1 VSSLEAQGRVPDA
14 ISTLKDILE
23 STTHKTYE
31 QPQAAMR
38 IELLERLAYL
48 YRENDQWGPA
58 VDALRQIG
66 DLDPEA
72 AGRAEAE
79 VIDTYRSAKDFT
91 KAQQEADAA
100 LKKFPNDRAV
110 KSMHA
115 SLLADMGKTDQAVAE
130 TKSLF
135 NGKNDRESWLQLAQ
149 IYEKAKNWTEM
160 GKALAEAEKL
170 STSKDDR
177 ENIYFMRGAMYER
190 MKKYDEAEADFHRVL
205 EINPDNASA
214 LNYLGYM
221 LADRNIRLPEALEL
235 IKKALDQEPNNY
247 AYLDSMGWVDFR
259 LNKLPEAEQSLRRAL
274 ELWPTDPT
282 VHDHLGDVYFH
293 QGKTREAIAQ
303 WQSSLKNYETSAPS
317 DMDHEDMAKIQKKLD
332 NAKVR
337 LARETGA
344 KQ

>member
-1 VSSLEAQGRVPDA
+1 
-14 ISTLKDILE
+14 
-23 STTHKTYE
+23 
-31 QPQAAMR
+31 
-38 IELLERLAYL
+38 
-48 YRENDQWGPA
+48 
-58 VDALRQIG
+58 
-66 DLDPEA
+66 
-72 AGRAEAE
+72 
-79 VIDTYRSAKDFT
+79 
-91 KAQQEADAA
+91 
-100 LKKFPNDRAV
+100 
-110 KSMHA
+110 
-115 SLLADMGKTDQAVAE
+115 
-130 TKSLF
+130 
-135 NGKNDRESWLQLAQ
+135 
-149 IYEKAKNWTEM
+149 
-160 GKALAEAEKL
+160 
-170 STSKDDR
+170 
-177 ENIYFMRGAMYER
+177 MRGAMYER
-190 MKKYDEAEADFHRVL
+190 MKKYDEAEADFHKVL

-221 LADRNIRLPEALEL
+221 LADRNIRLQEAQDL